1 MCLGSYSAANNI
13 RALAQIC
20 LSRRTD
26 THACTHAHLHSS
38 QLLQDLTHLGGQ
50 MFPSLL
56 ENKEEEN
63 FYSVSYKMH
72 CLQCTT
78 KVTESSF

>member
-20 LSRRTD
+20 LSRHT
-26 THACTHAHLHSS
+26 CMHAHLHSS
-38 QLLQDLTHLGGQ
+38 QLLQDLTDLGGQ

-78 KVTESSF
+78 KVTESFF